1 MLSRPT
7 MSGDPSKN
15 LTMSQS
21 SNSNEENAC
30 QRLQFGVVQFPG
42 SNSDQDCIHAVESM
56 GHEARYIW
64 HKDTDLG
71 GVHAVL
77 VPGGFS
83 YGDYLVAGAIARLS
97 PVMHAVAQFAE
108 AGGLVMGICN
118 GFQILCEAGLL
129 PGALIRN
136 RSHCNFVRNSSISR
150 SCMTNRPSLNALRM
164 EPFCAFPL
172 LTERVATMPTKRPW
186 LRWRTIVRFY
196 GNTPPHRVTLRSMP
210 IQMVSVQHIAGV
222 CSREGNVAGLM
233 PHPERACQQIIG
245 SDDGQH
251 VFRSI
256 IQHLTQTH

>member
-1 MLSRPT
+1 MLPRPT

-83 YGDYLVAGAIARLS
+83 YGDYLRAGAIARLS

-136 RSHCNFVRNSSISR
+136 RSLQFRSEFVHLKVLHEDEQTQQIVPPDFVRNMWQVHRADFVRYEMDMWTCFGLGTFLWFDDPMLAEHSTVAERIEQ
-150 SCMTNRPSLNALRM
+150 TNAAVLA
-164 EPFCAFPL
+164 
-172 LTERVATMPTKRPW
+172 V
-186 LRWRTIVRFY
+186 Y
-196 GNTPPHRVTLRSMP
+196 GP
-210 IQMVSVQHIAGV
+210 G
-222 CSREGNVAGLM
+222 GY
-233 PHPERACQQIIG
+233 
-245 SDDGQH
+245 DDD
-251 VFRSI
+251 I
-256 IQHLTQTH
+256 

>member
-1 MLSRPT
+1 MLPRLT

-21 SNSNEENAC
+21 SNSNVKAAC

-42 SNSDQDCIHAVESM
+42 SNSDQDCIHAVETM

-83 YGDYLVAGAIARLS
+83 YGDYLRAGAIARLS

-108 AGGLVMGICN
+108 AGGIVMGICN

-136 RSHCNFVRNSSISR
+136 RS
-150 SCMTNRPSLNALRM
+150 L
-164 EPFCAFPL
+164 
-172 LTERVATMPTKRPW
+172 
-186 LRWRTIVRFY
+186 
-196 GNTPPHRVTLRSMP
+196 
-210 IQMVSVQHIAGV
+210 Q
-222 CSREGNVAGLM
+222 
-233 PHPERACQQIIG
+233 
-245 SDDGQH
+245 
-251 VFRSI
+251 FRSEFV
-256 IQHLTQTH
+256 HLRVIHDQSPFTQCTPDGTLWRIPIAHG